1 LTSVEIQNMMN
12 NAKEDY
18 PELQYDS
25 SRVSGDASGKA
36 LREVR
41 KKAEAKIQD
50 RRSTYDDHMTRA
62 HRYAL
67 ALGGWRGYEG
77 YEGFGLE
84 SLSDGSL
91 DHQIGKRTIFEV
103 DAIDELEEELQRAT
117 VAETWDRAGVP
128 IEFTAGRL
136 GFTDQQIEDLKKIK
150 AQKADEQAKAD
161 QAAAVAKAGAMQAG
175 ASQTSPKAA
184 AGKPVQHDPQRPQ
197 ANP

>member
-1 LTSVEIQNMMN
+1 
-12 NAKEDY
+12 
-18 PELQYDS
+18 
-25 SRVSGDASGKA
+25 
-36 LREVR
+36 
-41 KKAEAKIQD
+41 
-50 RRSTYDDHMTRA
+50 
-62 HRYAL
+62 
-67 ALGGWRGYEG
+67 
-77 YEGFGLE
+77 
-84 SLSDGSL
+84 
-91 DHQIGKRTIFEV
+91 
-103 DAIDELEEELQRAT
+103 
-117 VAETWDRAGVP
+117 VP